1 MDSAQLFISL
11 FISVIGTA
19 YFVYGKK
26 QKEPGFLLAGF
37 ILMFFGYFVD
47 SILLTALIFAVLCGA
62 PFYFR

>member
-11 FISVIGTA
+11 FISVIGSA

-26 QKEPGFLLAGF
+26 QKAPSFLFAGL

-47 SILLTALIFAVLCGA
+47 SLWLTLLISCRTLRGPVLFA
-62 PFYFR
+62 